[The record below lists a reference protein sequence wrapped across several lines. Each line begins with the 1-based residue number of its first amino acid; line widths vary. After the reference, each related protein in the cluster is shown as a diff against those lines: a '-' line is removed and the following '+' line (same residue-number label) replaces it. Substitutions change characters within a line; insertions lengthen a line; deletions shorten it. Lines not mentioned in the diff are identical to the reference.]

1 MHERAEGEDEA
12 EVKTINKLLPEDLRL
27 YKLPAHLHLYRSA
40 GPMSI
45 KIKMSSNLKI
55 PYQRPRYS
63 YFSCPAIKPPTLTL
77 LNDGSPRRH
86 AVRGFR

>member
-45 KIKMSSNLKI
+45 KIKMSNNL
-55 PYQRPRYS
+55 
-63 YFSCPAIKPPTLTL
+63 
-77 LNDGSPRRH
+77 
-86 AVRGFR
+86 